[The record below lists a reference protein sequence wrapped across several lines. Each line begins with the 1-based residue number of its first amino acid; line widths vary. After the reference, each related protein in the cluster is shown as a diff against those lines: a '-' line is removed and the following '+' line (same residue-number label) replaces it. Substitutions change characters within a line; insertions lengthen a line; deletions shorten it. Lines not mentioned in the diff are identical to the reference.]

1 METIIKLQKRTTLL
15 HEVDINTTPEK
26 IWEFLINIEHNYKAW
41 HPDDHIL
48 FRWIKGVPFEE
59 GSVFYAEQ
67 YMMGQNVKYKGKIS
81 ECISGKKI
89 TMRFSFP
96 LSLITEKI
104 EMIVEDHGSYSKF
117 KHITYM
123 KFKLLSR
130 TIFKNR
136 NIRLLNDMNA
146 HVLAEGANMKRI
158 IENQSKVIHEQ

>member
-1 METIIKLQKRTTLL
+1 METLDKLQKHMTLL
-15 HEVDINTTPEK
+15 HETDIKASPEK
-26 IWEFLINIEHNYKAW
+26 IWDFLINIEKNYKVW

-48 FRWIKGVPFEE
+48 FRWIKGEPFEE
-59 GSVFYAEQ
+59 GSGFYAEQ
-67 YMMGQNVKYKGKIS
+67 YMVGQKVRYKGKIS

-96 LSLITEKI
+96 LSLITDKI

-130 TIFKNR
+130 TIFKKR
-136 NIRLLNDMNA
+136 NIRLLNDMNS

-158 IENQSKVIHEQ
+158 LEK